1 MYSLDINFLR
11 DRGLDAESKA
21 GTQTEKPQLQIGANI
36 PIIAGLIAAIS
47 LPAAAFGFVKVI
59 ESQKA
64 DLEQQIQAIDAQ
76 IASASSKNKEVQAV
90 KDQIGAIDGEIAAL
104 VTVFNQIK
112 PWSAVL
118 QDIGDRTPPGVQV
131 TEIKYELP
139 GANKDKKSAATS
151 APAKTDKAAAT
162 PELPM
167 PVLTLDGMARSF
179 DDVNDL
185 MVFLQKSKFFN
196 AEKVQL
202 TKAELAEYEIVWDKD
217 VRNKDK
223 ASKPNNPKDKIDIEV
238 PKGVKYNITAEL
250 SSTPASQLIT
260 ELNSKG
266 AIGLVSRIQILE
278 RKGAITK

>member
-21 GTQTEKPQLQIGANI
+21 GTQTEKPQLQVGANI

-47 LPAAAFGFVKVI
+47 LPAASFGFVKVI

-90 KDQIGAIDGEIAAL
+90 KDQLGAIDGEISAL

-131 TEIKYELP
+131 TSIQQSL
-139 GANKDKKSAATS
+139 SAA
-151 APAKTDKAAAT
+151 APATPAAAT
-162 PELPM
+162 PTESKPTI
-167 PVLTLDGMARSF
+167 TLDGMARSF

-185 MVFLQKSKFFN
+185 MIFLQKSKFFN

-217 VRNKDK
+217 VKNKDK
-223 ASKPNNPKDKIDIEV
+223 ASKQANQPNNPKDKIDIEV

-266 AIGLVSRIQILE
+266 AIGLVSRIQTLE

>member
-21 GTQTEKPQLQIGANI
+21 GTQTEKPQLQLGANI

-47 LPAAAFGFVKVI
+47 LPAASFGFVKI
-59 ESQKA
+59 LESQKA
-64 DLEQQIQAIDAQ
+64 DLEQQVQAIDAQ

-90 KDQIGAIDGEIAAL
+90 KDQLGAIDGEIAAL

-131 TEIKYELP
+131 TSIQQSL
-139 GANKDKKSAATS
+139 SAATPPA
-151 APAKTDKAAAT
+151 APAAPAAGTPTESKTT
-162 PELPM
+162 
-167 PVLTLDGMARSF
+167 LTLDGMARSF

-185 MVFLQKSKFFN
+185 TVFLQKSKFFN

-217 VRNKDK
+217 VKNKDK

-266 AIGLVSRIQILE
+266 AIGLVSRIQTLE